1 MKNFRTI
8 ILIAG
13 ILIAGMAFKSVAQGS
28 STNDSKPENKTY
40 TLQHDRQ
47 DKHKDHKVHKMK
59 VKPKNKHKHKL
70 KAEAKHNDHL
80 VIHRM

>member
-28 STNDSKPENKTY
+28 SRNDSKTENETC
-40 TLQHDRQ
+40 TLQHD
-47 DKHKDHKVHKMK
+47 KHKDKRKEHKMK
-59 VKPKNKHKHKL
+59 VKPKDKHKHNL

-80 VIHRM
+80 VIHRI